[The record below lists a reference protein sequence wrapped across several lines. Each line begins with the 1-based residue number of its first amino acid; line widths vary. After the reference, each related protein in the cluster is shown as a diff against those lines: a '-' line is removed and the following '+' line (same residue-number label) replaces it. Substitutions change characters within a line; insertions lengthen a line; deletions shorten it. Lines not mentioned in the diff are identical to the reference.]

1 MAFDPDAY
9 LKKKQTPA
17 KAGRFDPDA
26 YLAKKAPSV
35 PALAMPQQAPEEPG
49 FFQGLKNTASNVYE
63 GAKAGIN
70 QLGQSASTVIQEAK
84 TLPAGEFARNR
95 AEEAGVFGRKI
106 LAAPVGLAEAGYNLV
121 ADEPVSGTFNRTL
134 GAAGDAVFN
143 RPAGTTQELNRQA
156 DEASPSAAGLGNL
169 AAFAAAPGKKLATSV
184 ATGAL
189 ADIGVQQA
197 ETGNVDYGSVGQN
210 AAIAGGIGGL
220 AKLGGTAI
228 KGVDARAAGR
238 QAKDLTKAET
248 AAAKALPEELKD
260 LTGPGAA
267 GVRKDLID
275 PNFEGLNRDLKRLE
289 ISKKAAEKG
298 VKSATTAQQKAAKQA
313 QLDAIDQSIE
323 QVRGSMTQRLSSEL
337 PAAKKEVS
345 KLYDKAYTSSDLS
358 ASTHAAQ
365 LAKDPTVQ
373 KALNN
378 LPPGARDSI
387 NSQLEEILS
396 PSEIKLRQRRDAEGL
411 LENYGTQDRSAA
423 DQLKELVALRQNLA
437 SKVDWGNAQ
446 PGVVAR
452 GQKEAYNALN
462 TVIDNFEKGLR
473 ESGDVLDPS
482 MSVRGADRAFAP
494 LAQEEKLLSGF
505 GVKTPGIDE
514 GSSAIINRPEIT
526 PGSIASKLKPG
537 ATRRIDAIEQ
547 FQPELAGQLRTA
559 QRNINQTPEAVFEQT
574 QPEAFAQSRQ
584 AIESAQ
590 TQASDLASQ
599 TDTLRSRV
607 TPTNEANLRLSDAA
621 NALPPSQSNIVNRA
635 ANAAIDFLP
644 GGNAVRTGLKGASNS
659 LLGGTK
665 LSPREIL
672 QRQAQIEKKIRSGDS
687 ILSKVDHKVSKRL
700 AEMADMNPNTITAFA
715 RSNNLN
721 NIAVQMEMEQAGLA
735 QADPQLMQSI
745 DEIDQ
750 QYPATQGRLKQL
762 MTKRSAPV
770 TEQSVRA
777 VLRLTPNVDAEQVVK
792 SMKQKGLL
800 SN

>member
-1 MAFDPDAY
+1 MSQ
-9 LKKKQTPA
+9 QT
-17 KAGRFDPDA
+17 
-26 YLAKKAPSV
+26 
-35 PALAMPQQAPEEPG
+35 PEEPG
-49 FFQGLKNTASNVYE
+49 FFQGLKDTASNLYE

-70 QLGQSASTVIQEAK
+70 QLGESASTVVQEAK

-106 LAAPVGLAEAGYNLV
+106 LAAPVGLGEAAYNLV

-169 AAFAAAPGKKLATSV
+169 AAFAAAPGRKLATSV

-197 ETGNVDYGSVGQN
+197 ETGDVDYGSVGQN

-228 KGVDARAAGR
+228 KGVDARATGR
-238 QAKDLTKAET
+238 QTKALGKAET

-260 LTGPGAA
+260 LTGLDAA
-267 GVRKDLID
+267 GIRKDLID
-275 PNFEGLNRDLKRLE
+275 PNFEGQNRELKRLE

-298 VKSATTAQQKAAKQA
+298 VKSATSAQQKAAKQA

-323 QVRGSMTQRLSSEL
+323 QVRGSMTQRLGTEL

-358 ASTHAAQ
+358 PSTSAVQ
-365 LAKDPTVQ
+365 LAKDPAVQ

-396 PSEIKLRQRRDAEGL
+396 PSDIVNRQRRNAAGE
-411 LENYGTQDRSAA
+411 LENYATQDRSAS

-437 SKVDWGNAQ
+437 SRIDFGNAQ

-452 GQKEAYNALN
+452 SQKEAYGALN
-462 TVIDNFEKGLR
+462 TIIDNFEKGLR
-473 ESGDVLDPS
+473 DSGDLLDPS
-482 MSVRGADRAFAP
+482 LSVRGADKAFAP
-494 LAQEEKLLSGF
+494 LAQEEKILGGF

-514 GSSAIINRPEIT
+514 GSSAITARPEIT

-537 ATRRIDAIEQ
+537 ATRRIDAVEQ

-590 TQASDLASQ
+590 TQATDLGTQAE
-599 TDTLRSRV
+599 TLRSRV
-607 TPTNEANLRLSDAA
+607 TPTNEANLRLQDAA
-621 NALPPSQSNIVNRA
+621 SALPPGQSNLVNRA
-635 ANAAIDFLP
+635 VNAGIDLLP
-644 GGNAVRTGLKGASNS
+644 GGNAVRSGLKSASNS
-659 LLGGTK
+659 VLGGTK
-665 LSPREIL
+665 LSPREVI
-672 QRQAQIEKKIRSGDS
+672 QRQAQIEKKIKAGDS
-687 ILSKVDHKVSKRL
+687 ILTKADRTISKRL
-700 AEMADMNPNTITAFA
+700 AEVQDINSNTIAAFA
-715 RSNNLN
+715 RSNSLN
-721 NIAVQMEMEQAGLA
+721 NIGLQLEMEQAGLG
-735 QADPQLMQSI
+735 QSEEGLVQRI
-745 DEIDQ
+745 DDLNKEFPD
-750 QYPATQGRLKQL
+750 TQGRLKQL
-762 MTKRSAPV
+762 LTKRTAPV
-770 TEQSVRA
+770 TEATVRST
-777 VLRLTPNVDAEQVVK
+777 LRLTPNIDAELVIR
-792 SMKQKGLL
+792 SMKEKGLL
-800 SN
+800 AK